1 MKKKF
6 SLGILQL
13 LTGICL
19 IILSFL
25 LKAIIAKPLG
35 GVFIGI
41 GGGLSGLGIIRLV
54 TNHIESSNPAIKRAK
69 EIENNDER
77 NTMIRSCAKAKAG
90 DITQWLIIAIAYVT
104 ILISA
109 PLWVTSFVIAVYVIY
124 NLIVIYLINK
134 YQKEM

>member
-6 SLGILQL
+6 PFGILQL
-13 LTGICL
+13 ITGICL

-25 LKAIIAKPLG
+25 LKAEIAKPIC
-35 GVFIGI
+35 GVFIGV
-41 GGGLSGLGIIRLV
+41 GGGLSGLGIIRLI
-54 TNHIESSNPAIKRAK
+54 TYHIESSNPAIKRAK

-77 NTMIRSCAKAKAG
+77 NTMIRNRAKAKAG
-90 DITQWLIIAIAYVT
+90 DITQWLIIAITYVT

-109 PLWVTSFVIAVYVIY
+109 PLWVSSFAVAVYVLY
-124 NLIVIYLINK
+124 NLIVGFLINK

>member
-1 MKKKF
+1 MKNKF

-13 LTGICL
+13 IAGICL

-25 LKAIIAKPLG
+25 LKAIIAKQIC
-35 GVFIGI
+35 GVFIGV
-41 GGGLSGLGIIRLV
+41 GGGLSGLGLIRLI
-54 TNHIESSNPAIKRAK
+54 TNHIESSNPAIRRAK

-77 NTMIRSCAKAKAG
+77 NTMIRNRAKAKAG

-109 PLWVTSFVIAVYVIY
+109 PLWMTSFVVAVYLLY
-124 NLIVIYLINK
+124 NLIVVFLINK

>member
-1 MKKKF
+1 MKKNF
-6 SLGILQL
+6 PFGILQL
-13 LTGICL
+13 ITGICL

-25 LKAIIAKPLG
+25 LKAIIAKSIG
-35 GVFIGI
+35 GVFIGV
-41 GGGLSGLGIIRLV
+41 GGGLSGLGIIRLI

-69 EIENNDER
+69 EIENKDER
-77 NTMIRSCAKAKAG
+77 NTMIRNRAKAKAG

-109 PLWVTSFVIAVYVIY
+109 PLWVTSFVVAVYVLY
-124 NLIVIYLINK
+124 NLTIVFLINK

>member
-13 LTGICL
+13 ITGICL
-19 IILSFL
+19 IILCFL

-35 GVFIGI
+35 GVFIGV

-77 NTMIRSCAKAKAG
+77 NTMIRNCAKAKAG